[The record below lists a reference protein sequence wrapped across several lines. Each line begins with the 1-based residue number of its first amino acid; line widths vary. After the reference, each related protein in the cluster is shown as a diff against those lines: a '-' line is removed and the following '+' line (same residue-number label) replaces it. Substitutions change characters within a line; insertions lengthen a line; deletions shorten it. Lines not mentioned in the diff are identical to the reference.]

1 MMTNFDLIAN
11 GIKDFIQ
18 QYFLKNFDMSI
29 PNFSF
34 VKRALKEQEL
44 NQEIV
49 SFKVLEDKVK
59 KSISLNRVNN
69 VYTD

>member
-1 MMTNFDLIAN
+1 MANFDLIAN
-11 GIKDFIQ
+11 EIKDFIQ
-18 QYFLKNFDMSI
+18 QYFFKNFHISI

-49 SFKVLEDKVK
+49 SFTVLEDRVK
-59 KSISLNRVNN
+59 KIISLNRVNN
-69 VYTD
+69 VYID

>member
-1 MMTNFDLIAN
+1 MTMPNFDLIAN

-34 VKRALKEQEL
+34 VKRALKE
-44 NQEIV
+44 
-49 SFKVLEDKVK
+49 
-59 KSISLNRVNN
+59 
-69 VYTD
+69 